1 MVEEMTALKGDLMDK
16 LGLGG
21 WNEIENAPELAK
33 EQQEAAH
40 AKQLEAAKI
49 VSRAMLTSEGQAFMN
64 WLKMKTVDLPC
75 FVAGQ
80 HAAEQGFTREG
91 QNSIYR
97 EIKRLIK
104 IARDG

>member
-21 WNEIENAPELAK
+21 WNEIENAPAIAK
-33 EQQEAAH
+33 EQQEEAR
-40 AKQLEAAKI
+40 AKQMEEAKV
-49 VSRAMLTSEGQAFMN
+49 VSRAMLTPEGQAFLN
-64 WLKMKTVDLPC
+64 WLRIKTIDLPS
-75 FVAGQ
+75 FVPGP
-80 HAAEQGFTREG
+80 HASDQGFTREG